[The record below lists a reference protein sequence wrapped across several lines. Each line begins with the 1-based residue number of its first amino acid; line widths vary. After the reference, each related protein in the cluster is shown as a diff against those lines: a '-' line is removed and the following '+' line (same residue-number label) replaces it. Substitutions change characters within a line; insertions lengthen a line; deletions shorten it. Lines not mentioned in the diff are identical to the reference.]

1 MKTLHIIDHMSLG
14 GAQFLIK
21 GVFEKYQNPDLF
33 LFALRKTD
41 LVIEVNHKNV
51 FVSKSKSKYSFHP
64 IKEIKKIIKDNNI
77 QIIHCYLLKSQIFGY
92 ILRKFF
98 FPKIKLIFHELG
110 EIFQNDRNIYKKFMK
125 FSESKVDKY
134 VVVSKATKTALVN
147 KTNINGA
154 NIEVLDN
161 YIILNDFNR
170 SKIHIDKKQEKKKL
184 NIQENEIVLG
194 YAGRLSKVKGCEH
207 LINAM
212 PFVNKNAKLIIAGTG
227 DEKSKLENLIAQ
239 NNAEQKVKLLG
250 FVQNIRQ
257 FYMLIDILVIPSEHE
272 SFGLIAIEAQALG
285 IPVIASDIPGLNEV
299 VINNKT
305 GLLFERKN
313 SKDLAEKINKL
324 IEDNEL
330 KAQLINGGYENVKKY
345 DIDDY
350 YNKMLNVYQNLIS
363 NE

>member
-1 MKTLHIIDHMSLG
+1 MSLG

-21 GVFEKYQNPDLF
+21 GVFEKYQNPNLF
-33 LFALRKTD
+33 LFVLRQTD

-51 FVSKSKSKYSFHP
+51 FVSKSKSKYSFQP
-64 IKEIKKIIKDNNI
+64 ISEIKKIIKKNNI

-92 ILRKFF
+92 ILKRFF
-98 FPKIKLIFHELG
+98 FTKIKLISHELG
-110 EIFQNDRNIYKKFMK
+110 EIFQNDRKIYKKFMK
-125 FSESKVDKY
+125 ISESKVDKY
-134 VVVSKATKTALVN
+134 FVVSKATKKELIRKIGLQSN
-147 KTNINGA
+147 KIK
-154 NIEVLDN
+154 VLDN
-161 YIILNDFNR
+161 YIILENFNR
-170 SKIHIDKKQEKKKL
+170 KNITVNINQEKEKL
-184 NIQENEIVLG
+184 KIGKDEIVLG
-194 YAGRLSKVKGCEH
+194 FAGRLSKVKGCEH

-227 DEKSKLENLIAQ
+227 DEKPKLENLIAQ
-239 NNAEQKVKLLG
+239 HNIEQKVKLLG

-305 GLLFERKN
+305 GLLFKRKN

-330 KAQLINGGYENVKKY
+330 KAHLINGGFENVKKY

-350 YNKMLNVYQNLIS
+350 YNKMLNAYQNLN